1 MKCVQPKAIGRV
13 IISEWFF
20 YIVNTVLRGFAM
32 RYLSGLKKKEHFI
45 CDCEVLHLERDV
57 FCIMHGMPSFSHRPL
72 DMAAPDLNVKSCPHV
87 SDFLSSKRPAL

>member
-1 MKCVQPKAIGRV
+1 MVFLYSQYCAK
-13 IISEWFF
+13 
-20 YIVNTVLRGFAM
+20 GFCNEIFV
-32 RYLSGLKKKEHFI
+32 GVKKHFI

-87 SDFLSSKRPAL
+87 SDFLSSKRPAPYSPKSRNTG